1 LYQGAGGVSDG
12 VVYCFRVE
20 VVYQCESGVHPSGT
34 CLSLVPDE
42 GSSGRQNFFMEPMA
56 AGKAGAE
63 NSAATRLMRK
73 IHDIISSSLLEGQ
86 VNGFKRF
93 GPNYVLI

>member
-1 LYQGAGGVSDG
+1 M
-12 VVYCFRVE
+12 VYCFRVE
-20 VVYQCESGVHPSGT
+20 VVYWCESGMFIVFSLLGGVRVVHPCGT

-63 NSAATRLMRK
+63 NSAATRLIRK

-86 VNGFKRF
+86 VNVSKGVDQ
-93 GPNYVLI
+93 N